1 MPAPGVPTSGVLAS
15 GLQASQVPRLLALL
29 ALLLV
34 ASALAA
40 GTASLEAQQV
50 ERERQ
55 EAVAPELGV
64 VEIDRSLRTRLDLFG
79 EVEGFRVARLFLRD
93 DGTAVLE
100 IESRPGEQVLRERRL
115 LDDAE
120 LAAFR
125 ADLEARFQEMAVGP
139 LVGQDGRGGLVL
151 RQTLLGLAYHGWAV
165 PVALDIDSAQGAVA
179 TYLLTAGASFYLPYR
194 LTRDRPVTRVHRDLA
209 AYGGTRGIGAGVLL
223 ADALSG
229 NSTSGSSRARLAGG
243 VLVSWGGT
251 VAGYQAAQRF
261 QPDEGTAALWSAMGD
276 LGFASGALSAYAA
289 GPYVREEVEVTEG
302 GVTFTDRR
310 LRNRRLGHAMTL
322 AGGAAGL
329 ATGGWLGGR
338 MPMTEGNVTVL
349 RSGSVL
355 GAQVGLTSVRLGTD
369 DGRALASGA
378 VVGALGGTALA
389 APWLRDRHF
398 SEGEGL
404 LVAAG
409 HLAGGATAL
418 GVTYLL
424 VEDIDERGTTYLV
437 TSTLGSLVGAGL
449 VARALDP
456 GSAPPPLRR
465 PGSGG
470 AAGNRGGVSVELH
483 PAGVLQTLLG
493 SVQEDRSPGRSRNRD
508 APILTLRF

>member
-1 MPAPGVPTSGVLAS
+1 MRSASGVPAS
-15 GLQASQVPRLLALL
+15 GVPRLLSLL
-29 ALLLV
+29 ALLFV

-40 GTASLEAQQV
+40 GAASLEAQQI

-55 EAVAPELGV
+55 AAVAPELGV
-64 VEIDRSLRTRLDLFG
+64 VEIDRSLRDRLDLFG

-115 LDDAE
+115 LGDAE
-120 LAAFR
+120 LADFR
-125 ADLEARFQEMAVGP
+125 SELEARLLEMAVGP

-151 RQTLLGLAYHGWAV
+151 RQTLLGLGYHGWAV
-165 PVALDIDSAQGAVA
+165 PVALDIDSGQGQVA
-179 TYLLTAGASFYLPYR
+179 AYLLTAGASFYLPYR
-194 LTRDRPVTRVHRDLA
+194 VTRDRPVTRVHRDLA

-223 ADALSG
+223 GDALSG
-229 NSTSGSSRARLAGG
+229 NSTSGSTRARLAGG
-243 VLVSWGGT
+243 VLVSWGAT
-251 VAGYQAAQRF
+251 VTGYQAAQRF

-276 LGFASGALSAYAA
+276 LGFAAGAVSAYVA
-289 GPYVREEVEVTEG
+289 GPYVRETVEVTEG

-322 AGGAAGL
+322 AGGVAGL
-329 ATGGWLGGR
+329 ATGGWLGDR
-338 MPMTEGNVTVL
+338 IPMTEGNVTVL
-349 RSGSVL
+349 RSGSAL
-355 GAQVGLTSVRLGTD
+355 GAQVGLTALRLGTD
-369 DGRALASGA
+369 DGRAVAGGALA
-378 VVGALGGTALA
+378 GALGGTALA

-418 GVTYLL
+418 GITYLL
-424 VEDIDERGTTYLV
+424 VEDIEERETTYLV

-465 PGSGG
+465 LGLGG
-470 AAGNRGGVSVELH
+470 AAGEGGPVSVELH
-483 PAGVLQTLLG
+483 PAGLLQTLLG
-493 SVQEDRSPGRSRNRD
+493 SVREDRSPRRTGGRD
-508 APILTLRF
+508 TPILTLRF